1 MTRARAA
8 DRSTAPGRT
17 GQLPGILNATTGAG
31 GVNAVTYTDASPT
44 GPEQFPYVGQ
54 MAAKIGDNRLLPP
67 EAWLMRT
74 ARWAWLA
81 SAEDTATMPIVP
93 TGFSPTPARP
103 TPDGKPDPVSAL
115 LGWPVFPDDAIPATL
130 GASSTQDAIIACR
143 PSDHL
148 LLESDL
154 RTTVNLEPLSGTLQ
168 ARLQLRGYAAH
179 LIRYPTGLA
188 TLTGTGMVVQSG
200 Y

>member
-1 MTRARAA
+1 V
-8 DRSTAPGRT
+8 
-17 GQLPGILNATTGAG
+17 TTGANG
-31 GVNAVTYTDASPT
+31 ANAVTYTDASPT

-54 MAAKIGDNRLLPP
+54 MAAQIGDNRLLPP

-130 GASSTQDAIIACR
+130 GARHPGRDHRVPPVRQPAARERHPHDREPSSRSPARCR
-143 PSDHL
+143 RAS
-148 LLESDL
+148 SCAA
-154 RTTVNLEPLSGTLQ
+154 T
-168 ARLQLRGYAAH
+168 RL
-179 LIRYPTGLA
+179 IWSA
-188 TLTGTGMVVQSG
+188 TRPASRP
-200 Y
+200 